1 MKQITCL
8 MKILN
13 AQKLGEE
20 DRRKTSIL
28 STSIPI
34 NCSPPS
40 SFSKVSPIKFD
51 KFQCIKFSG
60 NPWDFAT
67 FKRNFETMVV
77 PNRDLTEIGMY
88 LKQVFPQKFEHL
100 LDNVELS
107 DWKQILTI
115 LQGKFGRTYL
125 IVESVVSDIEEFK
138 PIIGEKADK
147 MFVGFV
153 EILEKNVRDL
163 TCQNLLNEVSNAA
176 VVGKIQSKLR
186 IEIEKK
192 WSEIEYDE
200 RLQRRGSPG

>member
-1 MKQITCL
+1 
-8 MKILN
+8 
-13 AQKLGEE
+13 
-20 DRRKTSIL
+20 
-28 STSIPI
+28 
-34 NCSPPS
+34 
-40 SFSKVSPIKFD
+40 
-51 KFQCIKFSG
+51 
-60 NPWDFAT
+60 
-67 FKRNFETMVV
+67 MVV

-125 IVESVVSDIEEFK
+125 IVESVVSDIKEFK